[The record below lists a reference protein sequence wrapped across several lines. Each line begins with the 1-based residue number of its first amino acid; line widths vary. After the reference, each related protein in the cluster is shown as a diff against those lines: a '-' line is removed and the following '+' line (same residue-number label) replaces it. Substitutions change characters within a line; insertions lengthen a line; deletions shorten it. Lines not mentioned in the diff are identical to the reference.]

1 MSIDAVLQHHN
12 IKLFEETENAIF
24 VREQLNRIRA
34 LLLDVDADKDMI
46 GVIEYTIKENN
57 QWINQEVEKDLLARK
72 VQGRST

>member
-57 QWINQEVEKDLLARK
+57 
-72 VQGRST
+72 

>member
-46 GVIEYTIKENN
+46 GVIEYMIKENN